1 MSVLARMNRLFAGD
15 GKCFQLALDHAL
27 FNGYSLLSGVED
39 IGQVIDLAIRAGVD
53 AVLLSPGQARRL
65 QAERRGPKPAL
76 MMRGDV
82 SNVYDPRKPSVGFS
96 ELLDEGLEQALRLDA
111 AALLLNMF
119 YVPDQPAV
127 YHQCIRN
134 IRVMKVQCQRYGM
147 PLVVEPLVLEPD
159 PATGGYQVVSTF
171 ETVVA
176 LHRQAVELGVD
187 VIKAD
192 PTDRVHEY
200 GKLVEVTKGT
210 PLLPR
215 GGGKVS
221 DRDILSRTHQM
232 LQAGAAGVVYGR
244 NIFQHPNV
252 LGMARAIRALIHEGA
267 DVETA
272 LTRL

>member
-1 MSVLARMNRLFAGD
+1 MSVTARMNRLFAAD
-15 GKCFQLALDHAL
+15 GKCFQLASDHAL
-27 FNGYSLLSGVED
+27 FNGYALLSGVED
-39 IGQVIDLAIRAGVD
+39 IEQVIDLAIRAEVD
-53 AVLLSPGQARRL
+53 AILLSPGQARHL
-65 QAERRGPKPAL
+65 QIERNGRKPAL

-82 SNVYDPRKPSVGFS
+82 ANVYDLSKPSVGFS

-119 YVPDQPAV
+119 YIPDQPAV

-134 IRVMKVQCQRYGM
+134 IRLMKAQCERYGM
-147 PLVVEPLVLEPD
+147 PLVAEPLVLEPD
-159 PATGGYQVVSTF
+159 PSTGGYQVVSDF

-187 VIKAD
+187 IIKAD
-192 PTDRVHEY
+192 PTDRVEEY
-200 GKLVEVTKGT
+200 GELVRVTKGT

-221 DRDILSRTHQM
+221 DREILSRTHQM
-232 LQAGAAGVVYGR
+232 LEAGAAGVVYGR

-272 LTRL
+272 MSQL